1 MRLNVQYISSVFSA
15 VLILAAISFGQAG
28 WVAQNSTS
36 KVDLVA
42 VHFISEKRGFVA
54 GDDGVLLSTDDG
66 GETWTKYPL
75 NTTENINE
83 IYFRNDK
90 DGYIVAGRLIFTT
103 SDGGR
108 TWQESRILSEADFKN
123 GTPEFISIRFSDK
136 KRGLAIGS
144 LINKRDEII
153 DSIVMR
159 TTDGGASWQRV
170 IIPTKSELFHLDF
183 NGNSHGWIV
192 GDKGLI
198 IATTDGGDTWTTQR
212 SGVTRALFAV
222 DFRDDNNGFAVG
234 GGGTII
240 RTNDGGVTWQKVITP
255 FKDTLKRV
263 NFTDDKNGWA
273 VGHRGTILKT
283 MDKGLSWG
291 KQPSPVAKDFYG
303 MFVGKKYGCAVGE
316 GGVVATFQ
324 K

>member
-1 MRLNVQYISSVFSA
+1 M
-15 VLILAAISFGQAG
+15 
-28 WVAQNSTS
+28 
-36 KVDLVA
+36 
-42 VHFISEKRGFVA
+42 HFISEKRGFVA

-192 GDKGLI
+192 GDKTGTGGHGTVNDIAIVWPRRAADRPVI
-198 IATTDGGDTWTTQR
+198 IASLINGAAASADINYKAHADLA
-212 SGVTRALFAV
+212 RA
-222 DFRDDNNGFAVG
+222 
-234 GGGTII
+234 
-240 RTNDGGVTWQKVITP
+240 
-255 FKDTLKRV
+255 
-263 NFTDDKNGWA
+263 
-273 VGHRGTILKT
+273 
-283 MDKGLSWG
+283 
-291 KQPSPVAKDFYG
+291 VA
-303 MFVGKKYGCAVGE
+303 A
-316 GGVVATFQ
+316 AL
-324 K
+324 

>member
-1 MRLNVQYISSVFSA
+1 MRSYVVYISICLALLLSFST
-15 VLILAAISFGQAG
+15 IG
-28 WVAQNSTS
+28 VAQGSWTTRSSNST
-36 KVDLVA
+36 VDLVA
-42 VHFISEKRGFVA
+42 AHFISEKRGFVA
-54 GDDGVLLSTDDG
+54 GDEGVLLSTDDG
-66 GETWTKYPL
+66 GKTWVKYPL

-83 IYFRNDK
+83 IYFRND
-90 DGYIVAGRLIFTT
+90 DSGYIVAGRLIFTT
-103 SDGGR
+103 NDSGR
-108 TWQESRILSEADFKN
+108 TWQESRIFSEAAFKD

-144 LINKRDEII
+144 LVNKRDEIV

-159 TTDGGASWQRV
+159 TVDGGDTWQRV

-198 IATTDGGDTWTTQR
+198 IATTDGGDTWTTQN
-212 SGVTRALFAV
+212 SGVARALFAV
-222 DFRDDNNGFAVG
+222 DFRDDNDGFAVG

-240 RTNDGGVTWQKVITP
+240 RTNDGGATWQKVVTP

-273 VGHRGTILKT
+273 VGHKGVILRTI
-283 MDKGLSWG
+283 DKGFSWG
-291 KQPSPVAKDFYG
+291 RQPSPITKDLYG
-303 MFVGKKYGCAVGE
+303 MFMAKKYGCAVGE
-316 GGVVATFQ
+316 GGTVATFLR
-324 K
+324 